1 MKKFIAI
8 YSFPEGYKESIMV
21 ENVEIDEEEAKEEGV
36 SLYDFA
42 YEILER
48 NDATLILLTEEEAKI
63 LIKKLTESL

>member
-1 MKKFIAI
+1 MKKFIGI
-8 YSFPEGYKESIMV
+8 HLFPEGYKESIMV

-48 NDATLILLTEEEAKI
+48 NDATLILLTEEEAKT
-63 LIKKLTESL
+63 LVKKLTESL

>member
-1 MKKFIAI
+1 MKKFIGI
-8 YSFPEGYKESIMV
+8 HLFPEGYKESIMV

-42 YEILER
+42 YGILER